1 MLPSTSS
8 PSAKIWVGL
17 LTVLL
22 LLSLNTAV
30 SLLGSYRLTQLRERV
45 EHIHAELLG
54 IARIYSTAVDA
65 ETGQRGYLLT
75 GEERYLEPY
84 RQALSRVDQEREQ
97 LQSLLADDPAQ
108 QPRLQQMN
116 QDIVGIL
123 AELRDTIELRKTKG
137 FEAAIA
143 VVTADRGKR
152 SMDQMRAL
160 LTEMEQEEQDVL
172 AKVQAK
178 AVMHNRIMISTF
190 VLASSL
196 AGLGLI
202 AVLYRLPRELREQQ
216 LAEERFRSMVE
227 AAQTGMV
234 MVDQTGAMLMVNKL
248 VEQQFGY
255 PREELLGRKIEM
267 LMPERYRTQHWD
279 QRSRFSH
286 TPTARTMGAG
296 LDLSGLR
303 RDGTEFPVEIGL
315 NPIQTPEGVQ
325 VLASIV
331 DITERRQSER
341 AIRHS
346 EERYRRLVEVSP
358 DAIFVNRGDRI
369 VFINDQGVK
378 LFGANSPDDIVGK
391 SPLELIHPDDYAAV
405 RARIQQLV
413 EGRETVPL
421 VEEKIVRLDG
431 RVVDVEISAA
441 RFIDHEGMGIQV
453 VLRDISERKRADQ
466 TLQKE
471 RDFIDAVLETA
482 GALVVVLDRDGRI
495 LRFNRACEQTTGYSS
510 EEVVGRHAWDLFV
523 IPDEVDAV
531 KAMFERL
538 RGGEPRNDYENY
550 WKGKDGSLRRISWS
564 NTVLTDPNDK
574 VDYIVA
580 AGLDITDLKHMQEQ
594 LRKTERIAELGT
606 LASGMAHE
614 IGTPMNVILG
624 RAEYLLQRVTD
635 EGTKRG
641 LATIVTQVERI
652 TKVMN
657 QLLAFARRKTPER
670 RAVDLGQTIDDS
682 LEMFHERMTHS
693 RITVEKVI
701 EANMPSVRADQDQL
715 IQVLINLVMNSIHAM
730 PEGGR
735 LRLSLACE
743 DSHVRLGVSDTGH
756 GMPEE
761 IRSKVFEPFF
771 TTKDFGKGTGLGLTV
786 VKGIIEEHGGSITVE
801 SAVDKGTTFWIRL
814 PLDEAETAS
823 VKRET

>member
-1 MLPSTSS
+1 MPPSTSS

-54 IARIYSTAVDA
+54 IERLYSTAVDA

-84 RQALSRVDQEREQ
+84 RQALSRVGQEREQ
-97 LQSLLADDPAQ
+97 LHSLLADDPAQ

-116 QDIVGIL
+116 QDIAGIL
-123 AELRDTIELRKTKG
+123 VELHDTIELRKTKG
-137 FEAAIA
+137 FEAAVA

-152 SMDQMRAL
+152 LMDQVRAV
-160 LTEMEQEEQDVL
+160 LTEMEQEEQDLL

-178 AVMHNRIMISTF
+178 AVMHNRIMLTTF
-190 VLASSL
+190 VLASCL

-202 AVLYRLPRELREQQ
+202 ATLYRLPRELREQQ

-234 MVDQTGAMLMVNKL
+234 VVDQAGAMVMVNKL

-255 PREELLGRKIEM
+255 PREELVGRKIEM
-267 LMPERYRTQHWD
+267 LVPERYRTQHWD
-279 QRSRFSH
+279 QRSLFSYA
-286 TPTARTMGAG
+286 PTARMVGAG

-303 RDGTEFPVEIGL
+303 RDGTEFPVEISL

-331 DITERRQSER
+331 DMAERRQSEQV
-341 AIRHS
+341 IRHS

-358 DAIFVNRGDRI
+358 NAIFVNRGDRI

-378 LFGANSPDDIVGK
+378 LFGAKHPDDIVGK
-391 SPLELIHPDDYAAV
+391 SPLELIHPDDHAAV
-405 RARIQQLV
+405 RARIEQLV

-431 RVVDVEISAA
+431 KVVDVEISAA

-453 VLRDISERKRADQ
+453 VLRDISERKRSEQ

-495 LRFNRACEQTTGYSS
+495 LRFNRACERTTGYSS
-510 EEVVGRHAWDLFV
+510 EEVVGRHTWDLFV

-531 KAMFERL
+531 KAVFERL

-550 WKGKDGSLRRISWS
+550 WKGKDGFLRRISWS
-564 NTVLTDPNDK
+564 NTVLSDLNGT

-624 RAEYLLQRVTD
+624 RAEYLLQRATD
-635 EGTKRG
+635 ESTKKG

-670 RAVDLGQTIDDS
+670 RVVDLGQIIDDS

-701 EANMPSVRADQDQL
+701 EANLPSVRADRDQL

-735 LRLSLACE
+735 LRLSLDRE
-743 DSHVRLGVSDTGH
+743 NSHVRLGVSDSGH

-761 IRSKVFEPFF
+761 IRSKVFDPFF

-786 VKGIIEEHGGSITVE
+786 VKGIIEEHGGAIAVE

-814 PLDEAETAS
+814 PLAGAQPADIP
-823 VKRET
+823 